1 MAKHKIIGVVHG
13 ITYSILLLNTDLHV
27 ADLATHM
34 SRSQFVRNTMTAIQA
49 QFPST
54 NTDDQDGN
62 SSMSRNVLPEDT
74 EIVSRSKRSDSI
86 ASWNSVS
93 RDVVTSLSSSPS
105 INRTSEINE
114 TRSNTTAGVDSKSI
128 NTSQLYNRAWEN
140 EMENLLKVWYVFPV
154 ILVNS
159 SLPLLGNVWCYQ
171 NTTNTAAVECE
182 RDPAES
188 LLFKS
193 SDAP

>member
-1 MAKHKIIGVVHG
+1 MAKHKILGVVHA
-13 ITYSILLLNTDLHV
+13 ITYSILLLNTDLHI

-54 NTDDQDGN
+54 NTYDQDG
-62 SSMSRNVLPEDT
+62 SSSTSRNVLPEDT
-74 EIVSRSKRSDSI
+74 EIVGRSKRSDSI

-105 INRTSEINE
+105 INRTSEISE
-114 TRSNTTAGVDSKSI
+114 TRSTTTTGADSKSA

-140 EMENLLKVWYVFPV
+140 EMENLLKVWRAISCHPCQ
-154 ILVNS
+154 S
-159 SLPLLGNVWCYQ
+159 SLLLLGNVWCH
-171 NTTNTAAVECE
+171 
-182 RDPAES
+182 
-188 LLFKS
+188 
-193 SDAP
+193 

>member
-1 MAKHKIIGVVHG
+1 MAEHKTIGVVHG

-105 INRTSEINE
+105 INRTSEISE
-114 TRSNTTAGVDSKSI
+114 TRSTTTAGVDSKSI

-140 EMENLLKVWYVFPV
+140 DMENLLKVWYVFPV
-154 ILVNS
+154 IFVNS
-159 SLPLLGNVWCYQ
+159 SLPLLGNVWCY
-171 NTTNTAAVECE
+171 
-182 RDPAES
+182 
-188 LLFKS
+188 
-193 SDAP
+193 

>member
-1 MAKHKIIGVVHG
+1 MAEHKIIGVVHG

-54 NTDDQDGN
+54 NTYDQDGN
-62 SSMSRNVLPEDT
+62 SSRNVLPEDT
-74 EIVSRSKRSDSI
+74 EIVGRSKRSDSI

-105 INRTSEINE
+105 INRTSEISE
-114 TRSNTTAGVDSKSI
+114 TRSTTAYGVDTKSI
-128 NTSQLYNRAWEN
+128 NTPQLYNRAWEN

-159 SLPLLGNVWCYQ
+159 SLPLLGNVW
-171 NTTNTAAVECE
+171 
-182 RDPAES
+182 S
-188 LLFKS
+188 H
-193 SDAP
+193 

>member
-1 MAKHKIIGVVHG
+1 MAEHKIIGVVHG

-27 ADLATHM
+27 ADLTTHM

-105 INRTSEINE
+105 INRTSEISE
-114 TRSNTTAGVDSKSI
+114 TRSNTTAGVDSRSI

-140 EMENLLKVWYVFPV
+140 EMENLLKV
-154 ILVNS
+154 
-159 SLPLLGNVWCYQ
+159 
-171 NTTNTAAVECE
+171 
-182 RDPAES
+182 
-188 LLFKS
+188 
-193 SDAP
+193 